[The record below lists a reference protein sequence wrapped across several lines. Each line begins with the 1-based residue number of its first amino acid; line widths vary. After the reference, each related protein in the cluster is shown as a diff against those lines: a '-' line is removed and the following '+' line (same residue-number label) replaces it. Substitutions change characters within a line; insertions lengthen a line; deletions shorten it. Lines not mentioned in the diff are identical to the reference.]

1 MKYYFIFF
9 LASLFILLT
18 RSNSSYGQVYTT
30 ASINGLVL
38 DEQTVPIAGAI
49 IVATHLPSGTRYSC
63 LSRND
68 GLFNFAAVRIG
79 GLYTI
84 EVSLIGYNKTMIK
97 DIYVSLGQDFDVNI
111 VLKNSSQELHEV
123 VVSSKKDKTFN
134 SDRTG
139 ATDYVDNKKI
149 NSFPTLNRSISEVAS
164 LSSLGNGSNF
174 MGRNGLYNNLTI
186 DGSVFNNVFG
196 LAPLPG
202 GQTSAQP
209 ISLDAVEEMQIA
221 VAPYDVQQSGFT
233 GAGLNV
239 TTRSGANDIKA
250 SVYSFYRNQDL
261 ISRKVADVSVSNTNF
276 DHRLHGLRI
285 GGPIIHDKLFF
296 FMNIEFERRNDPAN
310 TFLAAR
316 PDLKGSNVTSV
327 QATDLDFLK
336 QQLMSRYNYDPGDYE
351 NYLLKTSNNKLLLR
365 LDWNINTNN
374 KLTFR
379 YNQLSSWKDN
389 TASSGVGNPSFLP
402 FSSTLYRMNSN
413 IYSLVAEL
421 NSNLG
426 KSLANNLLV
435 SSTFFR
441 DWRQPAS
448 TLFPYTEIAGGN
460 GIRFT
465 SFGTEPYSANNFL
478 HADVYQISD
487 RLTYYKGKHTVVLGG
502 SFEYDQ
508 FENGFMPQLKGYYYY
523 SSLPDF
529 LSDLNRTAATPPVAV
544 ANFKMLYSA
553 VLGDDAPV
561 AKLNAA
567 QISGY
572 IQDAIRLSNKVK
584 LTIGLRVDLPYYP
597 VRWDSNPLLDNMV
610 FKSASGNDER
620 IDVGKL
626 PPIMPLWSPRLGL
639 NIDLFGD
646 RSTQLRGG
654 TGLFSGKI
662 PFVWLSN
669 QASNNGL
676 LFKNVNENNT
686 TQYPYTNDVS
696 QFIPTAKVLNSFA
709 VNATVDHF
717 KFPQVFRTNIGLDQK
732 LPFGVTASLDAIYT
746 KDFNSVFHRNANI
759 SGSYI
764 TLPDGRPRYT
774 SNRLNPVVTGAYI
787 LDNTDLGYSYFLTA
801 KLNKKFDFGLELDG
815 AYTYSQTKD
824 ASSNQGST
832 ASSAFN
838 NNQTSGNPNL
848 PSLGYSQ
855 FDQPHKLLLTVGYK
869 IDYLKVLS
877 TSVFLTYTAYQAGR
891 YSYTYAGD
899 LNNDGTGSLNNDLLY
914 VPKDINDINLVP
926 SKSSGSF
933 VDPRTKAQIW
943 DQLNA
948 FIEQDPGLSKYRG
961 QIVPRN
967 SGILPWANKIS
978 MRIAQDI
985 SFNLSKTK
993 QILQITA
1000 DIFNL
1005 ANLLNPNWGVSKAV
1019 IRTTPLTFEGM
1030 NAANQPIFSFPYL
1043 DSTNKVPLSN
1053 TFANSTA
1060 LDSRWQILLGVRYI
1074 FD

>member
-1 MKYYFIFF
+1 MVQNVTENTY
-9 LASLFILLT
+9 AQ
-18 RSNSSYGQVYTT
+18 GVTT
-30 ASINGLVL
+30 AAINGVVI
-38 DEQTVPIAGAI
+38 DEKGSPLPGAVVSAI
-49 IVATHLPSGTRYSC
+49 HKPSGTRYVC
-63 LSRND
+63 TSRDN
-68 GLFNFAAVRIG
+68 GLFNFPAVRIG
-79 GLYTI
+79 GPYTI
-84 EVSLIGYNKTMIK
+84 EVSLVGYNKTIIN
-97 DIYVSLGQDFDVNI
+97 DIYISLGQDLDVNI
-111 VLKNSSQELHEV
+111 VLKTSSQELLEV

-139 ATDYVDNKKI
+139 AADYVDNKKI
-149 NSFPTLNRSISEVAS
+149 NSFPTLNRSISELAS

-209 ISLDAVEEMQIA
+209 ISLDAIDEMQIT
-221 VAPYDVQQSGFT
+221 VAPYDVLQTGFT

-239 TTRSGANDIKA
+239 TTRSGTNDVRA

-261 ISRKVADVSVSNTNF
+261 ISRKVANASVSNTNF
-276 DHRLHGLRI
+276 EQQLQGLRI

-310 TFLAAR
+310 TYLAAR

-327 QATDLDFLK
+327 QASDLDLLK
-336 QQLMSRYNYDPGDYE
+336 QQLIAKYNYDPGEYE
-351 NYLLKTSNNKLLLR
+351 NYLLKTSNDKLLLR

-379 YNQLSSWKDN
+379 YNQLLSWKDN
-389 TASSGVGNPSFLP
+389 TASGGIGNAFYLP

-421 NSNLG
+421 NSSLS
-426 KSLANNLLV
+426 KSLANNLLI
-435 SSTFFR
+435 SSTFFH
-441 DWRQPAS
+441 DWRQSAS
-448 TLFPYTEIAGGN
+448 SQFPYTEIAGGN

-478 HADVYQISD
+478 NANVYQISD
-487 RLTYYKGKHTVVLGG
+487 HLTYYKGKHTLVLGG

-529 LSDLNRTAATPPVAV
+529 LSDLNRTAATSPVAV
-544 ANFKMLYSA
+544 TNFKMLYSA
-553 VLGDDAPV
+553 VQGDDAPI
-561 AKLNAA
+561 ANLNAA
-567 QISGY
+567 QSSGY
-572 IQDAIRLSNKVK
+572 IQDAIRLSSRVK
-584 LTIGLRVDLPYYP
+584 LTLGLRVDLPYYP
-597 VRWDSNPLLDNMV
+597 VRWDSNPQLDNMV
-610 FKSASGNDER
+610 FKDASGNDER

-626 PPIMPLWSPRLGL
+626 PPIMPRWSPRLGF
-639 NIDLFGD
+639 NIDVFGD

-676 LFKNVNENNT
+676 LFKNVNESNT
-686 TQYPYTNDVS
+686 TQYPYTNDVR

-732 LPFGVTASLDAIYT
+732 LPFGLTASLDAIYT

-759 SGSYI
+759 SASYT
-764 TLPDGRPRYT
+764 TLPDGRPRYN
-774 SNRLNPVVTGAYI
+774 SYRLNPSITGAYI

-801 KLNKKFDFGLELDG
+801 KLNKKFNSGLELD
-815 AYTYSQTKD
+815 ASYTYSQTKD
-824 ASSNQGST
+824 ATSNQGST

-838 NNQTSGNPNL
+838 NNQTSGNPSVPN
-848 PSLGYSQ
+848 LGYSL

-877 TSVFLTYTAYQAGR
+877 TSIFLSYTAYQTGR

-899 LNNDGTGSLNNDLLY
+899 LNNDGTGGSNNDLIY
-914 VPKDINDINLVP
+914 VPKDINDINLV
-926 SKSSGSF
+926 SQKSSGSF
-933 VDPRTKAQIW
+933 VDTRTKEQIW

-948 FIEQDPGLSKYRG
+948 FINQDPGLSKYRG

-985 SFNLSKTK
+985 YFKLAGSKQT
-993 QILQITA
+993 IQITA

-1005 ANLLNPNWGVSKAV
+1005 GNLLNPNWGVSKAV

-1043 DSTNKVPLSN
+1043 DATNKIPLTSS
-1053 TFANSTA
+1053 FVNSTA
-1060 LDSRWQILLGVRYI
+1060 LDSRWQILLGVRYS